1 MDIQKMYGVSDAQL
15 QLQNIGREREER
27 ETARAR
33 NMQYGTKTLMS
44 GIKGY
49 KTEQQLQA
57 KELKS
62 HRIGEESVYQTSVK
76 HTDKPWYDPG
86 KFFAKGEDM
95 VEYTSEFTGK
105 LDQIKELKGLQQIQ
119 TLGADE
125 LAKLTELESQVSPFL
140 KDPAVGMSQKIKN
153 LFGAQSATTTGS
165 TTTGSTLGSKV
176 GGGVSALTAGM
187 EIGSKGFSKK
197 SSGYKG
203 MTGAQLA
210 TGLLSFVPGMQ
221 WMSLVSGGLG
231 AGKGFMK

>member
-27 ETARAR
+27 DTARDR
-33 NMQYGTKTLMS
+33 TMQYGAQSLVS

-49 KTEQQLQA
+49 KSEQQLQA

-62 HRIGEESVYQTSVK
+62 HLAGDKAVYQTSVK
-76 HTDKPWYDPG
+76 HTDKAWYDPS
-86 KFFAKGEDM
+86 KFFAKGKDM
-95 VEYTSEFTGK
+95 VEYTPEFTGK
-105 LDQIKELKGLQQIQ
+105 LDTIKELEGLQQAQ
-119 TLGADE
+119 TITAPDMETLT
-125 LAKLTELESQVSPFL
+125 KLKGQVEPFL
-140 KDPAVGMSQKIKN
+140 KDPAVGMGEKMKN
-153 LFGAQSATTTGS
+153 LFGGAKS
-165 TTTGSTLGSKV
+165 GSTLGSKV

-187 EIGSKGFSKK
+187 EMGSKGFSKK